1 MFSETEWAKNEVE
14 KKGYNCGEKRDKIL
28 TPTCS
33 PSLLLINAIFLL
45 LEACWV
51 IYIFTIL
58 LPIFKTKF

>member
-1 MFSETEWAKNEVE
+1 MFSETEWAKNDVE
-14 KKGYNCGEKRDKIL
+14 KKGYNCGEKKDKKI

-33 PSLLLINAIFLL
+33 PSLRLMNAIFLL
-45 LEACWV
+45 PEACGV